1 MSFRS
6 FFTPNSAAA
15 AVDLSTAK
23 RSAKGNLLASATH
36 NSATGRAIPSKTCK
50 SGRLLGLSVLAIS
63 MAACNTIP
71 PKSDNSAVLADPNI
85 PINQTFGTS
94 ELDGET
100 ISTGNQPSLASQ
112 RWQDFYS
119 DERLKSLIS
128 LGLENNK
135 DFESALL
142 AIEKA
147 RAQYRI
153 TDINDLPRIDGQAA
167 YSRQSQASPRTTIP
181 GGGQVG
187 GRETFDSYNVNVGL
201 ASYEL
206 DFWGRI
212 DSLKDQAL
220 QSFLATTAAKDATQI
235 SLISNIAQSYANLSY
250 SMAQLKLAEATV
262 ESRERSLDIAEA
274 RFRAGIDPRL
284 PSLQSAAALEN
295 AKLAVLRAQSSI
307 LTARN
312 ALQFLVGSPIPNE
325 LVPAPAISNITTNEI
340 FNAGL
345 PSELLRYRPD
355 VLQAEYNLKAA
366 GANIA
371 VARAAYFPTIS
382 LASSVG
388 VRSDS
393 LSNLFDSDSFG
404 WSFGPNLSVPIFDGG
419 RLDANYEVAKIERE
433 QTLANYERSIQTA
446 FREVS
451 DVLATRATLG
461 EQLRAQYRLQDN
473 FDQTYQ
479 IADARFKAGISNYL
493 DVLDAQRSLFSTQQG
508 ILDLELQNIVS
519 QIELYQALGGG
530 ANLDV
535 PELIPVPRYTNLA
548 RIANVRDNS
557 PKGKADYAIDAAS
570 SARVASAAEV
580 EAIKESKTPATA
592 VFKPTATVD
601 VNDDGKDDTTIGIIK
616 EEVPVEQVPVIKT
629 VK

>member
-1 MSFRS
+1 MSFRY
-6 FFTPNSAAA
+6 FFTPKSAAT
-15 AVDLSTAK
+15 AVGVSTAPCSTTGK
-23 RSAKGNLLASATH
+23 RLVTFPLIAA
-36 NSATGRAIPSKTCK
+36 NSSKVGK
-50 SGRLLGLSVLAIS
+50 SGRLLGLTVLAVS

-71 PKSDNSAVLADPNI
+71 KADTRPVLAEPNV
-85 PINQTFGTS
+85 PLEQAYGAFDRDTVSGA
-94 ELDGET
+94 G
-100 ISTGNQPSLASQ
+100 QKSLASQ
-112 RWQDFYS
+112 RWQNFYS
-119 DERLKSLIS
+119 DERLKGLIA

-135 DFESALL
+135 DFESARL

-153 TDINDLPRIDGQAA
+153 TDISDLPTINGQAD
-167 YSRQSQASPRTTIP
+167 YSRQGQPSTRLPGTGSSGRSTTN
-181 GGGQVG
+181 
-187 GRETFDSYNVNVGL
+187 SYNVNLGL

-220 QSFLATTAAKDATQI
+220 QNFLATTAAKDATQI

-250 SMAQLKLAEATV
+250 GLAQLRLAEATV
-262 ESRERSLDIAEA
+262 ESRERSLFIADK
-274 RFRAGIDPRL
+274 RFEAGIDPKL

-307 LTARN
+307 LTSRN
-312 ALQFLVGSPIPNE
+312 ALQFLVGVPIPTQLTPE
-325 LVPAPAISNITTNEI
+325 TGVRDITTIDI
-340 FNAGL
+340 FSAGL

-355 VLQAEYNLKAA
+355 ILQAEYNLKAA

-371 VARAAYFPTIS
+371 VARAAYYPTIS

-393 LSNLFDSDSFG
+393 LGDLFENSAFG
-404 WSFGPNLSVPIFDGG
+404 WSFGPNISVPIFDAG
-419 RLDANYEVAKIERE
+419 RLDANYDVAKIERE

-451 DVLATRATLG
+451 DVLATRATIG
-461 EQLRAQYRLQDN
+461 EQLEAQYRLQEN

-508 ILDLELQNIVS
+508 ILDLELQKLIS
-519 QIELYQALGGG
+519 QVELYQALGGG

-535 PELIPVPRYTNLA
+535 PTIIPVSQHTNLA
-548 RIANVRDNS
+548 RIANVKANS
-557 PKGKADYAIDAAS
+557 AEAKAAYAIDAAS
-570 SARVASAAEV
+570 SARVASPKEV
-580 EAIKESKTPATA
+580 SDIKQSKTPATA
-592 VFKPTATVD
+592 TFKPTAVVD
-601 VNDDGKDDTTIGIIK
+601 VNNDGRDDATVGIITEK
-616 EEVPVEQVPVIKT
+616 VPVEQVPVMKS
-629 VK
+629 VN